1 MREGAAG
8 GLCGDGEASSQ
19 NEPTNRKISAAP
31 YSVALALS
39 SGFQFPCNRRLLYK
53 LRELQPMDLSGM
65 SYEIAPFC
73 ILVVSGIGVG
83 AILGEI
89 FQLATT
95 PKSSKVSGQQ

>member
-1 MREGAAG
+1 
-8 GLCGDGEASSQ
+8 
-19 NEPTNRKISAAP
+19 
-31 YSVALALS
+31 
-39 SGFQFPCNRRLLYK
+39 
-53 LRELQPMDLSGM
+53 M

-95 PKSSKVSGQQ
+95 PKSSKVSDQQ